1 MHQIVLTP
9 KQQKYLFK
17 LLGYDFEIQY
27 RAGKSNNYVDAFSR
41 PDVTA
46 SSLWSW
52 PFLSLTSWMP
62 LNHPL
67 LQMMNFIILRVKSL
81 PHQVIF
87 LTTQFTRIS
96 WPSRTSYG
104 FLHPI
109 LLFPYFSMNS
119 TQHQWLGIR
128 VLLAHLAG

>member
-46 SSLWSW
+46 SSLWS
-52 PFLSLTSWMP
+52 
-62 LNHPL
+62 
-67 LQMMNFIILRVKSL
+67 
-81 PHQVIF
+81 
-87 LTTQFTRIS
+87 
-96 WPSRTSYG
+96 
-104 FLHPI
+104 
-109 LLFPYFSMNS
+109 
-119 TQHQWLGIR
+119 
-128 VLLAHLAG
+128 